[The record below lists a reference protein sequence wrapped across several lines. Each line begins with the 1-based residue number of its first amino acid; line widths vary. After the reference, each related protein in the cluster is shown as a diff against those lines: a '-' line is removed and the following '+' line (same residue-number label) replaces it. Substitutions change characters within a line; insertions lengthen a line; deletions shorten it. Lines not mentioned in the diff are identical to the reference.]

1 MIPALPEETT
11 VPAKTNELTETQWAE
26 VHRLRGEWLAAG
38 TCCEPADRAASEAAI
53 TEMYRLTGRP
63 APQFVWVDSP
73 ATASLAI
80 WLLSGK
86 AGDSLR
92 ASLGD
97 SLRASLRD
105 SLRDSLWDSLGD
117 SLWDSLRDSL
127 WASLGDSLGDS
138 LRASLGD
145 SLGDS
150 LRASLRDSL
159 WDSLGDSLRDSL
171 GDSLYQRF
179 WGQHEAH
186 WIAFYDVP
194 RHLGLVTYSDEV
206 SARLDLWTALARSCG
221 WWWPYGNV
229 CVISERPALVKT
241 ETWDAARGTVRLH
254 SASGPAMRFRDG
266 WPVYAWRGRQVPAW
280 VVEEPTVERI
290 AGEGNVEVRRC
301 AIESLGWEKFTGQ
314 LLAEQRPAVAPDP
327 GNPGQ
332 DLFLYEVPERLWGTR
347 VKLLLCT
354 NGSAERDGARRRY
367 GLTVPVHIK
376 DPVEAAA
383 WTAGLTKSEYALM
396 QRRT

>member
-86 AGDSLR
+86 AGDSL
-92 ASLGD
+92 
-97 SLRASLRD
+97 
-105 SLRDSLWDSLGD
+105 GD
-117 SLWDSLRDSL
+117 SLWD
-127 WASLGDSLGDS
+127 SLGDSLGDS
-138 LRASLGD
+138 LRA
-145 SLGDS
+145 
-150 LRASLRDSL
+150 
-159 WDSLGDSLRDSL
+159 
-171 GDSLYQRF
+171 SLYQRF

>member
-86 AGDSLR
+86 AGDSLWD
-92 ASLGD
+92 SLG
-97 SLRASLRD
+97 ASLRD
-105 SLRDSLWDSLGD
+105 SLRDSL
-117 SLWDSLRDSL
+117 
-127 WASLGDSLGDS
+127 
-138 LRASLGD
+138 RASLGD
-145 SLGDS
+145 SLWAS
-150 LRASLRDSL
+150 LRA
-159 WDSLGDSLRDSL
+159 
-171 GDSLYQRF
+171 SLYQRF

>member
-86 AGDSLR
+86 A
-92 ASLGD
+92 
-97 SLRASLRD
+97 
-105 SLRDSLWDSLGD
+105 
-117 SLWDSLRDSL
+117 
-127 WASLGDSLGDS
+127 
-138 LRASLGD
+138 
-145 SLGDS
+145 
-150 LRASLRDSL
+150 
-159 WDSLGDSLRDSL
+159 

>member
-1 MIPALPEETT
+1 M
-11 VPAKTNELTETQWAE
+11 
-26 VHRLRGEWLAAG
+26 
-38 TCCEPADRAASEAAI
+38 
-53 TEMYRLTGRP
+53 
-63 APQFVWVDSP
+63 
-73 ATASLAI
+73 AI

-86 AGDSLR
+86 AGDSL
-92 ASLGD
+92 
-97 SLRASLRD
+97 
-105 SLRDSLWDSLGD
+105 WDSLG
-117 SLWDSLRDSL
+117 
-127 WASLGDSLGDS
+127 AS
-138 LRASLGD
+138 LRA
-145 SLGDS
+145 
-150 LRASLRDSL
+150 
-159 WDSLGDSLRDSL
+159 
-171 GDSLYQRF
+171 SLYQRF